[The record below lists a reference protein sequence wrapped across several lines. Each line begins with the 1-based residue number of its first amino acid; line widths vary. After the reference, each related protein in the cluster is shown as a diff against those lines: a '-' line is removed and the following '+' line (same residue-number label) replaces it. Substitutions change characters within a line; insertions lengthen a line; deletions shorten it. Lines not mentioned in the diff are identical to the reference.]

1 MGSRSKGCS
10 PRVRGGM
17 SAISGRA
24 DLTDNAWPFVCSLA
38 IHAALL
44 GILSLPRLQLP
55 SQMDSPFPDVFWL
68 SPLAMPGEVQP
79 AAVLLDNSA
88 FASSQSTVSAVSA
101 PAETHSQSASV
112 DDPPID
118 VAPTPVEENTVSA
131 DSMVAVAVPVNLR
144 TELVKASSPA
154 PPPVKQSPHQPQQL
168 HPKPDPPGMPPEEDP
183 LLVKESGEDLQQRSD
198 ETARLKQLVREQE
211 QQVMDEKLADE
222 RLAVEKVR
230 KEQVIRE
237 QNHKALLE
245 QQEQERLVAVKGRQE
260 QLDRERE
267 QRALNEKIAREL
279 SVAERAQKEQ
289 VIREQNHKALLEQQ
303 EQERLVAAKKR
314 QEQVI
319 REREQRTLNEK
330 IARERSAAERAQKE
344 QALREKHNKELEQQE
359 QERLVAAKERQEQ
372 RDLEREQ
379 RALGEKLA
387 QERRVAEQ
395 ARKAQ
400 EARAKKLL
408 AARMKEEAM
417 RSRKLEAVAREQAA
431 FRLQAAASLTHVSP
445 VRPVAE
451 KQQPEKQFI
460 PMPSTPAGVT
470 VPALKGDLK
479 LVVTGKKL
487 AAITVT
493 FKELVMSRRK
503 PPQEVRVTPL
513 IATPGELVQE
523 IVIERAAAGVYTIN
537 AEPDSPAEIACML
550 KLHEGTSRM
559 ATRDLGRQSISG
571 KKVLLKVLMP
581 EGILWEDEKAFTGS
595 IEDSDS
601 VTKFN
606 GQTGLTW
613 KEYK

>member
-1 MGSRSKGCS
+1 MESRSKGCS
-10 PRVRGGM
+10 PRDRGGM
-17 SAISGRA
+17 SAVSGRA

-79 AAVLLDNSA
+79 PAVLLDNSA
-88 FASSQSTVSAVSA
+88 FASSQYPVPAVSA
-101 PAETHSQSASV
+101 ASQIYSQPASV
-112 DDPPID
+112 DDPPSD
-118 VAPTPVEENTVSA
+118 VAPSPVEENTGSA
-131 DSMVAVAVPVNLR
+131 DFLVAVAVPVKLH
-144 TELVKASSPA
+144 TKLAKAGSPA
-154 PPPVKQSPHQPQQL
+154 PPPVKQSPPQPQQL
-168 HPKPDPPGMPPEEDP
+168 NPKPDSPSPPPEEAP
-183 LLVKESGEDLQQRSD
+183 LLVKEPGEDLQQRSD
-198 ETARLKQLVREQE
+198 ETARLKQLREQE
-211 QQVMDEKLADE
+211 QQLMDEKVADE
-222 RLAVEKVR
+222 RLAAEKVQ
-230 KEQVIRE
+230 KEQALRE
-237 QNHKALLE
+237 QHNKVLE
-245 QQEQERLVAVKGRQE
+245 QQEQERFVAAKERKE

-267 QRALNEKIAREL
+267 QRALTEKI
-279 SVAERAQKEQ
+279 VK
-289 VIREQNHKALLEQQ
+289 
-303 EQERLVAAKKR
+303 
-314 QEQVI
+314 
-319 REREQRTLNEK
+319 
-330 IARERSAAERAQKE
+330 ERSAAERAQKE

-372 RDLEREQ
+372 LDREREW
-379 RALGEKLA
+379 RALSEKLA
-387 QERRVAEQ
+387 RERRMAEQ

-400 EARAKKLL
+400 EARAKMIL
-408 AARMKEEAM
+408 AARMKEEAV
-417 RSRKLEAVAREQAA
+417 RSRKLEAIAREQVAS
-431 FRLQAAASLTHVSP
+431 RLQSAALLKQVSP
-445 VRPVAE
+445 VFPVAE
-451 KQQPEKQFI
+451 KHQPEK
-460 PMPSTPAGVT
+460 PSAHMPSTPVGVT

-493 FKELVMSRRK
+493 FKERVMTRRK
-503 PPQEVRVTPL
+503 APQEVRVTPL

-537 AEPDSPAEIACML
+537 AEPDSSAEISCML

-559 ATRDLGRQSISG
+559 ATRDLGRQSFSG

-581 EGILWEDEKAFTGS
+581 EGILWDDDKAFTGS